1 MPQGSMGNLAYK
13 QNGKTC
19 MYTTCTQAHI
29 RWVFVC
35 VRTKNIG
42 CKALAITWLELLQV
56 LDVALRCES
65 PEFVLDERCS

>member
-1 MPQGSMGNLAYK
+1 MEKHVCIQLVHRHTLGGSL
-13 QNGKTC
+13 C
-19 MYTTCTQAHI
+19 
-29 RWVFVC
+29 VC
-35 VRTKNIG
+35 VRAKNIG